1 MGFLSYLFGVLGLL
15 HSADAAVFHT
25 GIAEALPWFTG
36 AGAAVTGLL
45 IAVVWYFE
53 IKATQRAKM
62 HRAKAFAAMLFN
74 VISCILA
81 VSLLIMGI
89 LETII

>member
-1 MGFLSYLFGVLGLL
+1 MGFLSYLFGLL
-15 HSADAAVFHT
+15 SLLLTADSLFFKT

-36 AGAAVTGLL
+36 AGAAVTGCL

-53 IKATQRAKM
+53 IKATQKAKK
-62 HRAKAFAAMLFN
+62 HRAKSFAAMLFN
-74 VISCILA
+74 VIACILA

-89 LETII
+89 LESII

>member
-1 MGFLSYLFGVLGLL
+1 MGFLSYLFGILSLL
-15 HSADAAVFHT
+15 HSADAVLLKT

-53 IKATQRAKM
+53 IKATEKAKK
-62 HRAKAFAAMLFN
+62 HRAKAFAAMLFD
-74 VISCILA
+74 VIACILA

>member
-1 MGFLSYLFGVLGLL
+1 MGFLSYLFGILSLL
-15 HSADAAVFHT
+15 HSADAAVLKT

-36 AGAAVTGLL
+36 AGAAVTGCL
-45 IAVVWYFE
+45 IAVVWYFD
-53 IKATQRAKM
+53 IKAKERAKM

-81 VSLLIMGI
+81 VCLLIMGI
-89 LETII
+89 LETIV

>member
-1 MGFLSYLFGVLGLL
+1 MGFLSYLFGILSLLLTADGLL
-15 HSADAAVFHT
+15 FKT
-25 GIAEALPWFTG
+25 GIADALPWFTG
-36 AGAAVTGLL
+36 AGAAVTGCL

-53 IKATQRAKM
+53 IKATEKAKK

-74 VISCILA
+74 VIACILA

-89 LETII
+89 LESII

>member
-1 MGFLSYLFGVLGLL
+1 MGFLSYLFGLL
-15 HSADAAVFHT
+15 SLLLSADSAVLHT
-25 GIAEALPWFTG
+25 GIADALPWFTG
-36 AGAAVTGLL
+36 VGAAVTGCL

-53 IKATQRAKM
+53 IKATEKAKK

-74 VISCILA
+74 VIACILA

-89 LETII
+89 LESII